1 MKFQSHRTLRKATAA
16 LWLLVGILISLAG
29 AAWTQTSST
38 RFPHMAPLSEYLM
51 ARDAEIALARSA
63 APAAI
68 SGDAEV
74 LVLGK
79 RNFELA
85 AAGKNGFT
93 CVVERSWS
101 AGPDDPDFWNPKL
114 RGPICF
120 NAAAAKSQIPILMQR
135 TQFILGRASKDEM
148 FSRIKTLFA
157 KGELKQ
163 PDPGAMCFMLSKQG
177 YLSSKGGHWRPHLMF
192 FVPLVDPANWGAALP
207 GSPVVMAFKDDAEK
221 MTVFLVP
228 VGAWSDGEAAP
239 VDGH

>member
-1 MKFQSHRTLRKATAA
+1 MKFESYLAVRKPTTA
-16 LWLLVGILISLAG
+16 LWLTGLVISLASV
-29 AAWTQTSST
+29 AWTQTSSA
-38 RFPHMAPLSEYLM
+38 RFPRMAPLSEYLM

-63 APAAI
+63 APAAV
-68 SGDAEV
+68 SHDAEV

-79 RNFELA
+79 HNFERA
-85 AAGKNGFT
+85 APGKNGFT

-101 AGPDDPDFWNPKL
+101 AGPEDPDFWNPKL

-135 TQFILGRASKDEM
+135 TQLVLGGATKDEM
-148 FSRIKTLFA
+148 FTRIKSLFA
-157 KGELKQ
+157 KDELKP

-177 YLSSKGGHWRPHLMF
+177 YLSSKGGHWHPHLMF
-192 FVPLVDPANWGAALP
+192 FVPLMDPANWGAALP

-239 VDGH
+239 IDGH

>member
-1 MKFQSHRTLRKATAA
+1 MKFKSELALRKSAAA
-16 LWLLVGILISLAG
+16 LWLIVGLVISSASLAR
-29 AAWTQTSST
+29 TQTSST
-38 RFPHMAPLSEYLM
+38 RFPRMVPLSEYLM
-51 ARDAEIALARSA
+51 ARDAEVALARSA
-63 APAAI
+63 APAAV
-68 SGDAEV
+68 SSDAEV

-79 RNFELA
+79 HNFERA
-85 AAGKNGFT
+85 ADGKNGFT

-101 AGPDDPDFWNPKL
+101 ASPDDPDFWNPKL

-120 NAAAAKSQIPILMQR
+120 NAAAAKSQIPILMRR
-135 TQFILGRASKDEM
+135 TQFILGGATKDEM
-148 FSRIKTLFA
+148 FTGIKNLFA
-157 KGELKQ
+157 KGELKP

-192 FVPLVDPANWGAALP
+192 FVPLMAPTNWGAALP

-239 VDGH
+239 ADAH